1 MNGNGGLRCPVC
13 EVGFRGASEC
23 SRCGADLT
31 ALMLLAAHAYVLRQ
45 AAQQSLRT
53 GNAHTALAS
62 VQAAQGLHSTP
73 EGSLLQIVCAAAA
86 NAFCGKNAA
95 IRIET
100 ARTACKRVVNGRR
113 YAG

>member
-45 AAQQSLRT
+45 SAQQSLRT
-53 GNAHTALAS
+53 GNGRTALAS

-73 EGSLLQIVCAAAA
+73 EGDLLQIVCAAAA

-100 ARTACKRVVNGRR
+100 AQTACKRVVNGR

>member
-1 MNGNGGLRCPVC
+1 MNGNGGFRCPVC
-13 EVGFRGASEC
+13 EVAFRGASEC

-53 GNAHTALAS
+53 GNARTALAS

-73 EGSLLQIVCAAAA
+73 KGDLLQIVCAAAA
-86 NAFCGKNAA
+86 NAFCGKNAGL
-95 IRIET
+95 RIET
-100 ARTACKRVVNGRR
+100 AVTASKRVVDGR